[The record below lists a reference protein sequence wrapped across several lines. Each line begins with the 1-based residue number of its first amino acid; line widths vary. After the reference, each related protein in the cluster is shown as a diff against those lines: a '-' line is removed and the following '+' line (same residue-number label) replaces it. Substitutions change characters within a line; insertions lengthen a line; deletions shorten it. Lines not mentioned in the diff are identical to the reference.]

1 MKSRDKTQALIAMWI
16 VIAIL
21 AGVTFTSLDFTS
33 STSWVFAIF
42 AVVFGAM
49 ALGGTYIIAIMTRTM
64 PDSGDRTHESDR
76 RDPGKAKTSDLALV
90 DRMVESLS
98 DEELAALRRRLL
110 AGEDDGEVISLEE
123 ALQARRGERR

>member
-21 AGVTFTSLDFTS
+21 AGVTFTSLDFNS
-33 STSWVFAIF
+33 ATSWVFAIF
-42 AVVFGAM
+42 AAVFGAM
-49 ALGGTYIIAIMTRTM
+49 ALGGTYIVAIMTRTM
-64 PDSGDRTHESDR
+64 PDDGDRALERHARDR
-76 RDPGKAKTSDLALV
+76 DKAKTSDLALV

-110 AGEDDGEVISLEE
+110 ASDDDGEVISLEDV
-123 ALQARRGERR
+123 LQARRGER